1 MTISIAGPALSHLDS
16 QSDVYQDLL
25 SIAPRLAAKDHT
37 LWGEDA
43 QAEASIRLNWV
54 DLPTA
59 SRELL
64 PQLDALSAWARSN
77 NLTNIILC
85 GMGGSS
91 LAPEVIAK
99 TSKKSLTV
107 LDSTDPAQV
116 LAAVPSDFTNTVIVV
131 GSKSG
136 STIETASQRAFF
148 TEKLVAAGLKP
159 ENHIVIVTDPGSP
172 LDKEARSAGLRVI
185 NADSNVGGRYSA
197 LSAFGLV
204 PAALMGV
211 DPSVLIDDAA
221 AAAQTFTTAGSPAV
235 SLATL
240 LFTQTE
246 QNIAFFDAGSEVPG
260 LSDWIEQLIAES
272 TGKNQVGRLP
282 IVIES
287 ADSHV
292 AGSALRIGFA
302 GTSGDLIV
310 TGTLGEQFILWEW
323 VTALLSRALKVDPF
337 NQPNVTEAKER
348 TNEILSEWSDG
359 KIHSPSPTFST
370 TNIDLFSTDS
380 ADSLAGYIRALL
392 AHPSHYIAVMA
403 YLHRGADDAILPIRE
418 AIAEKSGRGTTFGW
432 GPRFLH
438 STGQFHK
445 GGQHN
450 GLFLQITADS
460 KVDALIP
467 AKNFSFGTLV
477 MAQALGDAKALEA
490 RKFPTLRIHLKNR
503 SAGISEILEAI
514 NSL

>member
-99 TSKKSLTV
+99 TSKKLLTV

-221 AAAQTFTTAGSPAV
+221 AAAQTFTTAGS
-235 SLATL
+235 SLPKL
-240 LFTQTE
+240 
-246 QNIAFFDAGSEVPG
+246 N
-260 LSDWIEQLIAES
+260 
-272 TGKNQVGRLP
+272 R
-282 IVIES
+282 
-287 ADSHV
+287 
-292 AGSALRIGFA
+292 
-302 GTSGDLIV
+302 TS
-310 TGTLGEQFILWEW
+310 
-323 VTALLSRALKVDPF
+323 
-337 NQPNVTEAKER
+337 
-348 TNEILSEWSDG
+348 
-359 KIHSPSPTFST
+359 
-370 TNIDLFSTDS
+370 
-380 ADSLAGYIRALL
+380 
-392 AHPSHYIAVMA
+392 
-403 YLHRGADDAILPIRE
+403 
-418 AIAEKSGRGTTFGW
+418 
-432 GPRFLH
+432 
-438 STGQFHK
+438 
-445 GGQHN
+445 
-450 GLFLQITADS
+450 
-460 KVDALIP
+460 
-467 AKNFSFGTLV
+467 NFS
-477 MAQALGDAKALEA
+477 MLGQRFQGSL
-490 RKFPTLRIHLKNR
+490 IGSN
-503 SAGISEILEAI
+503 
-514 NSL
+514 NSLPNPPVRIKWDVFR